1 MMITDEYTLYY
12 DPKLLFF
19 KKDINSLSEECF
31 MEILQQKYIF
41 MKILWRILILQYVY

>member
-1 MMITDEYTLYY
+1 MMITDEYTLYIMILNY
-12 DPKLLFF
+12 YFSRK
-19 KKDINSLSEECF
+19 ISTLSEECF